1 MANDGRNP
9 ADRLEAVFSDSDLV
23 RLGIARDYL
32 ENAGLDAFIFDA
44 TFSQLY
50 GTAVPARLM
59 VYADC
64 AAEARERLCELGFL
78 DQAPAPRRK

>member
-1 MANDGRNP
+1 MANGGSNP

-50 GTAVPARLM
+50 GAAVPARLM
-59 VYADC
+59 VYADR
-64 AAEARERLCELGFL
+64 AAEARDRLCELGFL
-78 DQAPAPRRK
+78 DRPAARRK

>member
-1 MANDGRNP
+1 MVNGGRNP
-9 ADRLEAVFSDSDLV
+9 SDRLEAIFADSDLV
-23 RLGIARDYL
+23 RLGIARDLL

-64 AAEARERLCELGFL
+64 AAEARDRLRELGFL
-78 DQAPAPRRK
+78 DQQPAPRRK